1 MQGNAF
7 DANTTWKS
15 PWSVAP
21 GLRERAGAGAQV
33 VLGHDV
39 GRGAELPGQL
49 DRVAAAHLQPAA
61 LVQPAAQGNT
71 CERLVAVTIRV
82 IIA

>member
-15 PWSVAP
+15 RGGVAP
-21 GLRERAGAGAQV
+21 RLQERAGASAQIV
-33 VLGHDV
+33 RCHDV
-39 GRGAELPGQL
+39 GRGTELPGQL

-61 LVQPAAQGNT
+61 LVQPAAEGKHVR
-71 CERLVAVTIRV
+71 EARPGGHRR
-82 IIA
+82 